1 MHKKI
6 FGVMYA
12 INIVAQSAVSL
23 LTPAALGFGI
33 AWLLVRYTGAAEWIY
48 AIFIPV
54 GVICGFIAMIKFA
67 ISASSALERLEK
79 QNNDRK

>member
-12 INIVAQSAVSL
+12 LNVISQAAISL

-33 AWLLVRYTGAAEWIY
+33 AWLLVRYVGVAEWIY
-48 AIFIPV
+48 AVLIPI
-54 GVICGFIAMIKFA
+54 GVVCGFISMIKFVV
-67 ISASSALERLEK
+67 SASHALERLEK
-79 QNNDRK
+79 QNEDRN